1 MRERCLDETRRRL
14 GLVVQELLEI
24 AHRRHDL
31 GRRCRYEASVARD
44 GSRRASSGCAGTRPG
59 PSPRRA
65 RHQQLAD
72 LAQQP
77 VAERELAGLDPLEP
91 VAHRGD
97 VIGRLLDVVERHSVR
112 LLVLEE
118 QQVTQRRLR
127 SLDLR
132 REHRLLADVRIQEL
146 ARIGEQHR
154 RRVEAAERD
163 VSAAR
168 ARERVRRRA
177 AWRSTA
183 PTWKAASGVRRPTDM
198 RGR

>member
-1 MRERCLDETRRRL
+1 MRIGVGSGSSCRNCSRSL
-14 GLVVQELLEI
+14 I
-24 AHRRHDL
+24 A
-31 GRRCRYEASVARD
+31 GTTSVA
-44 GSRRASSGCAGTRPG
+44 GAGTKRALPG
-59 PSPRRA
+59 RVPPSQFWLRRNSPGALSPPRA

-97 VIGRLLDVVERHSVR
+97 VIGRLLDVVERHSGR

-118 QQVTQRRLR
+118 QQVRQRRLR

-183 PTWKAASGVRRPTDM
+183 PTWKAASGVRLPTDM